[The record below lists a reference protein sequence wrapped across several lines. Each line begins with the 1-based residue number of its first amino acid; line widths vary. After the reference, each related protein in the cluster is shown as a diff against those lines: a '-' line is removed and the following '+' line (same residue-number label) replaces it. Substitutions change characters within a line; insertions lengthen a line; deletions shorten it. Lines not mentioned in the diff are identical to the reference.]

1 MTEESQFDI
10 KLTGCTPEPL
20 MSYLKALGVLRLV
33 SEQKDEKAR
42 GWWVNGSFC
51 LRSTLDQDVIVG
63 FFLNKYKPTPIVV
76 PWSGNDFFCVN
87 WNSPGSLYSKTPT
100 AENVVEAIL
109 ATNTCRLE
117 PYRNV
122 LRACKASLEKC
133 NIYSKKGME
142 KNKWAFIQNLRATC
156 SEHLTVDWIDAA
168 AVTRAERFAAL
179 LGSGGGSDGNTHFS
193 DNFMQNLWDVLPD
206 FDGQRSY
213 EFTIDAGTR
222 KWLSFVPPSEQPDCV
237 HIDTKKNKS
246 KFISSL
252 PPDKLIKALLDRDAG
267 LNLIQIAIKKLAVAA
282 HSKLIESRVKSDEL
296 LSHALFG
303 LSTKQLIKNR
313 TSSLFDSG
321 AVGGP
326 NATQGMER
334 DSVTNPWNI
343 VLALEGT
350 LCFSG
355 SSAKRFGVN
364 APNEAVFPFQVS
376 SSITSNNRLAYKEKA
391 GKEIWLPLWNR
402 PVRSNEMLTFLR
414 EGRAHHG
421 SKAVTNGL
429 DMARAI
435 AELGVDR
442 GISAF
447 HRYTIVK
454 GRVGGKNYNTAASLG
469 HFEVA
474 FRANV
479 DLLHNIDYW
488 LSNLQRADADKN
500 APIRFKKAVHRLES
514 AVFDFC
520 QYGGASFF
528 QRIVVALG
536 QAEREL
542 SVSERFRDDK
552 RIAPLT
558 DLASTWVT
566 AANNGS
572 PEFTLALGLAAIV
585 DTEQR
590 IGPLRANLEAVDWT
604 KRCRSWAEKD
614 RSVVWNSDDLTNNLA
629 NVLQRRMMDSKRQG
643 CTRLPL
649 ASPFTVNVDTI
660 AAFIEGE
667 LDDTRIAD
675 LIWGL
680 MLINHRDLNHA
691 RQLTSPYEQ
700 LSISRAYA
708 LLKLLFL
715 PAPLAADRKD
725 GRLLWRFAN
734 QDESGILIRPEPRIL
749 PLLRNG
755 SVGEACRIAAQRL
768 RSSGLPPIPGSLPNG
783 KTRDDCWKEVAND
796 IHYGQRLAAALLI
809 PIDSRTLHDL
819 ILLVCRNQSTAGKA
833 LNNIEKEK

>member
-1 MTEESQFDI
+1 LPNFD
-10 KLTGCTPEPL
+10 
-20 MSYLKALGVLRLV
+20 S
-33 SEQKDEKAR
+33 
-42 GWWVNGSFC
+42 
-51 LRSTLDQDVIVG
+51 
-63 FFLNKYKPTPIVV
+63 
-76 PWSGNDFFCVN
+76 
-87 WNSPGSLYSKTPT
+87 
-100 AENVVEAIL
+100 
-109 ATNTCRLE
+109 
-117 PYRNV
+117 
-122 LRACKASLEKC
+122 
-133 NIYSKKGME
+133 
-142 KNKWAFIQNLRATC
+142 
-156 SEHLTVDWIDAA
+156 
-168 AVTRAERFAAL
+168 
-179 LGSGGGSDGNTHFS
+179 
-193 DNFMQNLWDVLPD
+193 
-206 FDGQRSY
+206 QRSY
-213 EFTIDAGTR
+213 EFTINTKIK
-222 KWLSFVPPSEQPDCV
+222 KWLNFVPPSEQPDCV
-237 HIDTKKNKS
+237 HIDTKENKL

-252 PPDKLIKALLDRDAG
+252 PPDKLVKALLDRNKALHSFQTD
-267 LNLIQIAIKKLAVAA
+267 IKKLAVAA
-282 HSKLIESRVKSDEL
+282 HYKLIESRVNSDEL

-364 APNEAVFPFQVS
+364 APNEAVFPFQFT
-376 SSITSNNRLAYKEKA
+376 SSITSNNRLADKEKA

-402 PVRSNEMLTFLR
+402 PVRLNEMLTFLR

-421 SKAVTNGL
+421 SQAVTNGL

-454 GRVGGKNYNTAASLG
+454 GRVGGENYNTAASLG

-488 LSNLQRADADKN
+488 LINLHRADADKN
-500 APIRFKKAVHRLES
+500 APTRFKEVVHRLES
-514 AVFDFC
+514 AIFNFC

-528 QRIVVALG
+528 QGIIVALG

-542 SVSERFRDDK
+542 SFSERFRDEK
-552 RIAPLT
+552 RVTPLT
-558 DLASTWVT
+558 GLTSEWLT
-566 AANNGS
+566 AANDGS
-572 PEFTLALGLAAIV
+572 LEFSLALGLAAIH
-585 DTEQR
+585 DAEQR
-590 IGPLRANLEAVDWT
+590 IGPLRANLEPVDWT
-604 KRCRSWAEKD
+604 KHCRGWADRD

-649 ASPFTVNVDTI
+649 ASAFTVNVDTI
-660 AAFIEGE
+660 AAFIDGE
-667 LDDTRIAD
+667 LDDIKIAD

-691 RQLTSPYEQ
+691 KQLASPDER

-715 PAPLAADRKD
+715 PAPLVADRKD
-725 GRLLWRFAN
+725 GRLLWRFAD
-734 QDESGILIRPEPRIL
+734 QGESGILIQPEPRIL

-796 IHYGQRLAAALLI
+796 IRYGRRLAAALLI

-819 ILLVCRNQSTAGKA
+819 IQLVCRKQSTAGKDI
-833 LNNIEKEK
+833 NNIEKEK

>member
-1 MTEESQFDI
+1 
-10 KLTGCTPEPL
+10 
-20 MSYLKALGVLRLV
+20 
-33 SEQKDEKAR
+33 
-42 GWWVNGSFC
+42 
-51 LRSTLDQDVIVG
+51 
-63 FFLNKYKPTPIVV
+63 
-76 PWSGNDFFCVN
+76 
-87 WNSPGSLYSKTPT
+87 
-100 AENVVEAIL
+100 
-109 ATNTCRLE
+109 
-117 PYRNV
+117 
-122 LRACKASLEKC
+122 
-133 NIYSKKGME
+133 
-142 KNKWAFIQNLRATC
+142 
-156 SEHLTVDWIDAA
+156 
-168 AVTRAERFAAL
+168 
-179 LGSGGGSDGNTHFS
+179 
-193 DNFMQNLWDVLPD
+193 
-206 FDGQRSY
+206 
-213 EFTIDAGTR
+213 
-222 KWLSFVPPSEQPDCV
+222 
-237 HIDTKKNKS
+237 
-246 KFISSL
+246 
-252 PPDKLIKALLDRDAG
+252 
-267 LNLIQIAIKKLAVAA
+267 
-282 HSKLIESRVKSDEL
+282 
-296 LSHALFG
+296 
-303 LSTKQLIKNR
+303 
-313 TSSLFDSG
+313 
-321 AVGGP
+321 
-326 NATQGMER
+326 
-334 DSVTNPWNI
+334 
-343 VLALEGT
+343 
-350 LCFSG
+350 
-355 SSAKRFGVN
+355 
-364 APNEAVFPFQVS
+364 
-376 SSITSNNRLAYKEKA
+376 
-391 GKEIWLPLWNR
+391 
-402 PVRSNEMLTFLR
+402 
-414 EGRAHHG
+414 
-421 SKAVTNGL
+421 
-429 DMARAI
+429 
-435 AELGVDR
+435 
-442 GISAF
+442 
-447 HRYTIVK
+447 
-454 GRVGGKNYNTAASLG
+454 VGGKNYNTAASLG